1 MNKSDKRNFRIAWEA
16 GGILESDGLAIVKGT
31 PHKDLALKFLAFFAS
46 PEPEAEF
53 FKLMPYGGPNKKA
66 YDLVDPAVLA
76 DLPTAPANVKNLVPI
91 DYGFW
96 ADNMDSLT
104 SRFNIWAGQ

>member
-1 MNKSDKRNFRIAWEA
+1 
-16 GGILESDGLAIVKGT
+16 
-31 PHKDLALKFLAFFAS
+31 LKFLAFFAS

-104 SRFNIWAGQ
+104 SRFNIWAGQWRCRSLRRGRGSPQRRSRAASANHQRSGGLSPP